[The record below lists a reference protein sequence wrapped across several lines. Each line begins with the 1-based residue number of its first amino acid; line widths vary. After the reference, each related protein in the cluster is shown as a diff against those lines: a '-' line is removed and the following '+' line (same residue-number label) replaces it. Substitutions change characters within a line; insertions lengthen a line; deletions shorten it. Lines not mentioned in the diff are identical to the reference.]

1 MKRWCDRAE
10 FKRESIFR
18 VMRTGGVFLVLFF
31 FSACGYYS
39 LKGSLPA
46 NISSISISPVIN
58 ETGEFGVGEAVN
70 EQISDL
76 LIQENV
82 LELTNEDA
90 ADSRLNITVTSVK
103 DEPYTYTASGST
115 DYEQVEEWRITVKA
129 KIVWYDLTRDEAL
142 FDITKQEW
150 GAYGTGVDIG
160 SDGIDNDGD
169 LLIDSED
176 EDEFGS
182 PRDSALRLAIKKLS
196 EDIISEVTSTW

>member
-1 MKRWCDRAE
+1 MKRFIKIGEVSLA
-10 FKRESIFR
+10 
-18 VMRTGGVFLVLFF
+18 VLFL
-31 FSACGYYS
+31 SACGYYS

-46 NISSISISPVIN
+46 NIASISISPVIN
-58 ETGEFGVGEAVN
+58 ETGEFGVGETVN

-76 LIQENV
+76 LIRENV
-82 LELTNEDA
+82 LQLANEDV
-90 ADSRLNITVTSVK
+90 ADSRLNITITSVK
-103 DEPYTYTASGST
+103 DEPYTYTASGNT
-115 DYEQVEEWRITVKA
+115 EYEQVEEWRITVKA

-176 EDEFGS
+176 DDEFGS
-182 PRDSALRLAIKKLS
+182 PRESAMRLAIKKLS